1 MFLEQQ
7 ISILEW
13 FLKDHVTLKT
23 GVLMLTIFS
32 LITGINYILKY
43 IQIESSYFNLNIS
56 QYYCFC
62 CILDQI
68 NAGLVSR
75 REFFKKTKKIS
86 QKILTGSVLHQ
97 LCVTVTWPTS
107 TSCIATLPFP
117 NQVPWLQRIVECPR
131 NTYSRI
137 FVVIGHPGL
146 FFSKYSELGHTT
158 LWHTMYTIWHIL
170 MQRKHC

>member
-1 MFLEQQ
+1 MQDWCAE
-7 ISILEW
+7 E
-13 FLKDHVTLKT
+13 T
-23 GVLMLTIFS
+23 S
-32 LITGINYILKY
+32 LRKH
-43 IQIESSYFNLNIS
+43 
-56 QYYCFC
+56 
-62 CILDQI
+62 
-68 NAGLVSR
+68 
-75 REFFKKTKKIS
+75 KIS

-137 FVVIGHPGL
+137 LVVIGHPGL

-158 LWHTMYTIWHIL
+158 LLAYYVYNMTYSDASKALLDLAAGFRFKCCNVFIVMTRDQSVIL
-170 MQRKHC
+170 TAKWTGTSSLGHQTLSTWRHKQV